1 MFSRSIRFA
10 RTGITASRVA
20 WRPARCKAH
29 GATRSIAPHSHEY
42 IFSSFFFLF
51 FPTSWSWVLRLLFP
65 SAFSCFAVFS
75 WSCASMPLDALV
87 SPLRYRNVALGFN
100 QNRACVKNTLCV
112 TPQESQ
118 LFSICFSRLKYRS
131 PFYSHSLDVV
141 AGIWYPGSTPAMT
154 VARVLLCP
162 AINGLLVALYFGR
175 HLHDIIVLLTCSRQW
190 HT

>member
-29 GATRSIAPHSHEY
+29 GATRSTHSHEY
-42 IFSSFFFLF
+42 IFFLLFFFSSFHFLIMSVEVAFSICFFLF
-51 FPTSWSWVLRLLFP
+51 RGIFLIVCEHAARCSRLA
-65 SAFSCFAVFS
+65 SALQKCCTRFQPEQGMCE
-75 WSCASMPLDALV
+75 
-87 SPLRYRNVALGFN
+87 
-100 QNRACVKNTLCV
+100 NTLCV

-118 LFSICFSRLKYRS
+118 LFSFCFSRLKYRS

-175 HLHDIIVLLTCSRQW
+175 HLHDIIVLLTCSRQG